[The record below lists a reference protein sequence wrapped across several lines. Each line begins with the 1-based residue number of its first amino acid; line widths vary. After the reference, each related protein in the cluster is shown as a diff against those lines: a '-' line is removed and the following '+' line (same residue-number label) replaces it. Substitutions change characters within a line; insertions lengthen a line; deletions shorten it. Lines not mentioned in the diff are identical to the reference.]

1 MRLVHG
7 KSSSSLT
14 ERVHLQTISSQAA
27 DDRRTQTEVL
37 QLSPRMDK
45 MDYGTSV
52 NVTGSMDNPKSTDG
66 KHTDGNEGCD
76 NNGYQAD

>member
-1 MRLVHG
+1 MRVVHG
-7 KSSSSLT
+7 KSSSFFT
-14 ERVHLQTISSQAA
+14 ERVLLQTISSQAA
-27 DDRRTQTEVL
+27 DDKRAQTEVL

-52 NVTGSMDNPKSTDG
+52 NVTGSMDNQKSTDG
-66 KHTDGNEGCD
+66 KRTDGNKGCD